1 MDNQKKRILIFS
13 TTYYPFIGGA
23 EIAVRE
29 ITNRITD
36 IEFDL
41 ITVNLD
47 GSQTEQETVDRTN
60 VYRIGSG
67 RLGKLFFPIRACLLA
82 SRLNRKHK
90 YDAFWSIMASYA
102 GFASL
107 LFSYRHPKIPFI
119 LTLQEGDSKKELKAK
134 FQFVWFLFK
143 KIFERAHIVQAISK
157 YLANFSQSVN
167 TDTPVVVIP
176 NGVDVYKFTEDVSAQ
191 AESLKKDLNKGSEDV
206 FLVTTSRLVK
216 KNAVRDVIVSLER
229 LPKNVKFL
237 VVGDG
242 PLRLELEKGA
252 KKSGVLERVIFVGE
266 IAHNNILP
274 YLKAS
279 DIFVRP
285 SLSEG
290 FGNSFV
296 EAMAAG
302 LPVIATPVG
311 GIVDFIENGQ
321 TGLLCKVNNPESI
334 AEQVTKLLESPDLGH
349 DLVSNASSLVREKY
363 DWEIIANRMKNEVF
377 GVVLK

>member
-1 MDNQKKRILIFS
+1 MNNQKRRILIFS
-13 TTYYPFIGGA
+13 TTYVPFIGGA
-23 EIAVRE
+23 EIAIRE
-29 ITNRITD
+29 ITKRITD
-36 IEFDL
+36 IEFDV

-47 GSQTEQETVDRTN
+47 GTKPSQEVIDRTN

-67 RLGKLFFPIRACLLA
+67 RLGKLFFPIRAYLLA
-82 SRLNRKHK
+82 SSLNKKHK

-102 GFASL
+102 GFAGL

-119 LTLQEGDSKKELKAK
+119 LTLQEGDSKKELRAK
-134 FQFVWFLFK
+134 FQFILFLFK
-143 KIFERAHIVQAISK
+143 RIFKRAYVVQAISK
-157 YLANFSQSVN
+157 YLADFSKEIN
-167 TDTPVVVIP
+167 TTTPVVVVP
-176 NGVDVYKFTEDVSAQ
+176 NGVDVSEFTADVSVQ
-191 AESLKKDLNKGSEDV
+191 TESLKKTFNKESEDV

-216 KNAVRDVIVSLER
+216 KNAVRDIIVSLEY

-242 PLRLELEKGA
+242 PLRQKLEIGA
-252 KKSGVLERVIFVGE
+252 GKSGVADRVIFVGE
-266 IAHNNILP
+266 ISHESILP
-274 YLKAS
+274 YLKVS

-302 LPVIATPVG
+302 LPVIATPIG
-311 GIVDFIENGQ
+311 GIVDFLKDGQ

-334 AEQVTKLLESPDLGH
+334 AGQVTKLLESPDLGPK
-349 DLVSNASSLVREKY
+349 LVSNAASMVREKY
-363 DWEIIANRMKNEVF
+363 DWQVIANRMKNEVF
-377 GVVLK
+377 GVVLR

>member
-1 MDNQKKRILIFS
+1 MKKVLIFS
-13 TTYYPFIGGA
+13 TAYYPFIGGA
-23 EIAVRE
+23 EIAIRE

-47 GSQTEQETVDRTN
+47 GFQTEQETIDRTN

-67 RLGKLFFPIRACLLA
+67 RLGKLFFPIRAYLLA

-102 GFASL
+102 GFAGL
-107 LFSYRHPKIPFI
+107 LFSYRHPKVPFI
-119 LTLQEGDSKKELKAK
+119 LTLQEGDSKEEIKAK

-143 KIFERAHIVQAISK
+143 KIFGRAHIIQAISK
-157 YLANFSQSVN
+157 YLADFSQSIN
-167 TDTPVVVIP
+167 TVTPVVVVP
-176 NGVDVYKFTEDVSAQ
+176 NGVDVSKFRLDVSAQ
-191 AESLKKDLNKGSEDV
+191 IESLKKTFNKGADDV

-216 KNAVRDVIVSLER
+216 KNAVRDIIVSLDY
-229 LPKNVKFL
+229 LPKNIKL
-237 VVGDG
+237 LIVGDG
-242 PLRLELEKGA
+242 PLRQELEKGA
-252 KKSGVLERVIFVGE
+252 ERSGVSDRVIFVGE
-266 IAHNNILP
+266 VSYEKILP
-274 YLKAS
+274 YLKVS
-279 DIFVRP
+279 DIFVRA

-296 EAMAAG
+296 EAMATK

-311 GIVDFIENGQ
+311 GIVDFLEDGQ
-321 TGLLCKVNNPESI
+321 TGLLCEVNNPESV
-334 AEQVTKLLESPDLGH
+334 AKQVIKLLESPELKEKI
-349 DLVSNASSLVREKY
+349 VASASSMVQEKY
-363 DWEIIANRMKNEVF
+363 DWNRIANRMKNEVF

>member
-29 ITNRITD
+29 IANRITD

-47 GSQTEQETVDRTN
+47 GSRPEQETIDRTK

-67 RLGKLFFPIRACLLA
+67 RLGKIFFPIRAYLLA
-82 SRLNRKHK
+82 SRLNRKYK

-102 GFASL
+102 GFAGL

-157 YLANFSQSVN
+157 YLANFSQSIN
-167 TDTPVVVIP
+167 ASTPVVVVP

>member
-1 MDNQKKRILIFS
+1 MKRVLIFS
-13 TTYYPFIGGA
+13 TTYHPFIGGA

-47 GSQTEQETVDRTN
+47 GFQTEQETIDRTN

-67 RLGKLFFPIRACLLA
+67 RLGKLFFPIRAYLLA

-102 GFASL
+102 GFAGL
-107 LFSYRHPKIPFI
+107 LFSYRHPKVPFI
-119 LTLQEGDSKKELKAK
+119 LTLQEGDSKEEIKAK

-143 KIFERAHIVQAISK
+143 KIFGRAHIIQAISK
-157 YLANFSQSVN
+157 YLADFSQSIN
-167 TDTPVVVIP
+167 TVTPVVVVP
-176 NGVDVYKFTEDVSAQ
+176 NGVDVSKFRLDVSAQ
-191 AESLKKDLNKGSEDV
+191 IESLKKTFNKGADDV

-216 KNAVRDVIVSLER
+216 KNAVRDIIVSLDY
-229 LPKNVKFL
+229 LPKNIKL
-237 VVGDG
+237 LIVGDG
-242 PLRLELEKGA
+242 PLRQELEKGA
-252 KKSGVLERVIFVGE
+252 ERSGVSDRVIFVGE
-266 IAHNNILP
+266 VSYEKILP
-274 YLKAS
+274 YLKVS
-279 DIFVRP
+279 DIFVRA

-296 EAMAAG
+296 EAMATK

-311 GIVDFIENGQ
+311 GIVDFLEDGQ
-321 TGLLCKVNNPESI
+321 TGLLCEVNNPESV
-334 AEQVTKLLESPDLGH
+334 AKQVIKLLESPELKEKI
-349 DLVSNASSLVREKY
+349 VASASSMVQEKY
-363 DWEIIANRMKNEVF
+363 DWNRIANRMKNEVF